1 MTNIKNLLSK
11 ESELAEFHKNIKL
24 EGIRIRIEA
33 ERVKAMWLEEPNR
46 YEEFMDLAEKVLSET
61 TDPKLQTEIR
71 ESVERVKKSREKLT
85 EGWKDMFT
93 S

>member
-1 MTNIKNLLSK
+1 MPDIKNILSK
-11 ESELAEFHKNIKL
+11 ESELTEFHKNIKL

-46 YEEFMDLAEKVLSET
+46 YEEFMNLAEKALTET
-61 TDPKLQTEIR
+61 NDPKLQSEIR
-71 ESVERVKKSREKLT
+71 ESVERVKQSREKLT
-85 EGWKDMFT
+85 EGWKDMF

>member
-1 MTNIKNLLSK
+1 MSDIKNILNQEVKLT
-11 ESELAEFHKNIKL
+11 EFHKNIKL

-33 ERVKAMWLEEPNR
+33 ERVRAMWLEEPNR
-46 YEEFMDLAEKVLSET
+46 YEEFMDLAEKALSET

-71 ESVERVKKSREKLT
+71 ESMERVKKSREKLA
-85 EGWKDMFT
+85 EGWKDMF